1 MAEHPL
7 PEHNAPVLI
16 LGAGINGA
24 ALARELLLNHTP
36 VVLVDHS
43 DFAAGTTSWSSRLI
57 HGGLRY
63 LEHGETSLVYEALAE
78 RERFLANSPEHVTPL
93 ELMIPVK
100 SQFAGLV
107 SSAAGFFNFSGLKS
121 KNPSRGSW
129 AIRAGLTMYDWLA
142 GSQRLGSHRRLSQQ
156 EAKPFGFDAS
166 FTDVF
171 AYFDGQIEF
180 PELFVASLIQQCQQ
194 IASQH
199 GVRFTLRTYRRPKL
213 HGQHFEFENL
223 LEHDEPTDSI
233 EPCAVVNASGPAG
246 DETLQELGIASQ
258 QLFGGT
264 RGSHLISHKQILLE
278 SLGTRG
284 IYAEAFDGRPVFI
297 LPWNGGALIGT
308 TDIRHEGD
316 PEHATASEEEIN
328 YLLRCVNS
336 VLPHVQLD
344 WDDITQHYS
353 GVRPLPYVPAS
364 STASIPRGH
373 WLHEHDSTPWP
384 CYTIVGGK
392 LTTCR
397 SLAEHSAKTILTKLG
412 REVLATSRSTK
423 TFDGEVPPLSPG
435 SRASFVMHALTGVDM
450 AADVR
455 TKADAAIDKLHAK
468 TIADVV
474 ERRLMLVFDPQL
486 SASHLYQIADALI
499 AAGKLSAE
507 SRDETVTSYIQRLDS
522 RFGKTVLA
530 D

>member
-1 MAEHPL
+1 MAEQH
-7 PEHNAPVLI
+7 APVLV

-24 ALARELLLNHTP
+24 ALARELLLNGMP

-63 LEHGETSLVYEALAE
+63 LEHGETSLVYESLAE
-78 RERFLANSPEHVTPL
+78 RERFLTNSPEHVTPL

-100 SQFAGLV
+100 SQFAGLL
-107 SSAAGFFNFSGLKS
+107 SSAAGFFNLSSLKS
-121 KNPSRGSW
+121 SNPSRGAW
-129 AIRAGLTMYDWLA
+129 AIRSGLTMYDWLA
-142 GSQRLGSHRRLSQQ
+142 GSQRLGSHRRLSSQ
-156 EAKPFGFDAS
+156 EAKSVGFDAS

-194 IASQH
+194 IANEA
-199 GVRFTLRTYRRPKL
+199 GVRFTLRTYRRPVLRKR
-213 HGQHFEFENL
+213 HFEFENVL
-223 LEHDEPTDSI
+223 KHDTPTDPI
-233 EPCAVVNASGPAG
+233 EPSAVVNASGPAG
-246 DETLQELGIASQ
+246 DETLQELGIASE

-264 RGSHLISHKQILLE
+264 RGSHLISHKPVLVE

-373 WLHEHDSTPWP
+373 WLHEHNATPWP

-397 SLAEHSAKTILTKLG
+397 SLAEHSAKTILAKLG
-412 REVLATSRSTK
+412 HQVTANSRSTK
-423 TFDGEVPPLSPG
+423 TFDGEVPSLSPG
-435 SRASFVMHALTGVDM
+435 SRASFLMHALTGVDT

-455 TKADAAIDKLHAK
+455 RKADAAIEKLHAK
-468 TIADVV
+468 TMADII

-486 SASHLYQIADALI
+486 STSQLYQVADALI

-507 SRDETVTSYIQRLDS
+507 SRQDTVNSYIQRLDS
-522 RFGKTVLA
+522 RFGKSVLA